1 MSKDQYL
8 TKKVSYRV
16 TKDFNARF
24 MKACEERG
32 KVAAKLKRNWALNF
46 MATNDPNGG
55 GAVGFK
61 ILKIEASEDVI
72 NDQVYF
78 STIEEKAAF
87 IEYCDKKSI
96 SPSDFFRTC
105 EYNFIMT
112 GDPTG
117 QGNV

>member
-1 MSKDQYL
+1 
-8 TKKVSYRV
+8 V

-24 MKACEERG
+24 IQACKERG
-32 KVAAKLKRNWALNF
+32 KVGAKLKRNWALNF

-55 GAVGFK
+55 DFVGFK
-61 ILKIEASEDVI
+61 ILKIEASKDTM

-87 IEYCDKKSI
+87 IEYCNKQSI
-96 SPSDFFRTC
+96 NASDFFRTC

-117 QGNV
+117 QVIV